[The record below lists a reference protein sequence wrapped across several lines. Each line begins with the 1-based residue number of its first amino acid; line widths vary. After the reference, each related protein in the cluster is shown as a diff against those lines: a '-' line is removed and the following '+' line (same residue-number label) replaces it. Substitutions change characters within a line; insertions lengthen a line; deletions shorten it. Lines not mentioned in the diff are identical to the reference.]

1 MTSQLRANEAF
12 GHANIIQP
20 PLSVVATWPKA
31 QYENGVRRT
40 WLPAY
45 AITLLVFSSTLVC
58 LRIGLRARKQ
68 GGGLGLDDA
77 FLIPGWLILVGM
89 TVTACLASGYGFVD
103 RHIWD
108 LRIDDYWRDALNAW
122 VGQFLFVIGTCC
134 VRVSILF
141 FYRRLTKGTFK
152 RRWHYALW
160 LAIGFTITY
169 SIAIIFL
176 LIFGCSPTEAYWM
189 GFNFGYKESWTC
201 KDMRWTN
208 WLAGIL
214 ALISDAYSICLP
226 ALMLWPLELPKRQKL
241 GLMAIFATSSLT
253 IIAAGMRTH
262 ALINLGRDYDVSWN
276 GFDIYIW
283 SLLEYNLGIMCA
295 CAPSLRALFRAYFS
309 WHSRYVSDITGTG
322 TSETVR
328 KVKTPSIPLVAR
340 RPQAVESRSS
350 STDSDRPIVRSA
362 EAEIRKTG
370 EVVMSREVRMEA
382 C

>member
-1 MTSQLRANEAF
+1 MATAAY
-12 GHANIIQP
+12 GHANIVQP
-20 PLSVVATWPKA
+20 PLSVVAAWPKA
-31 QYENGVRRT
+31 EYEDGVRRT
-40 WLPAY
+40 WLPAF
-45 AITLLVFSSTLVC
+45 AITLLVFSSTLIG

-122 VGQFLFVIGTCC
+122 VGQFLFVVGTCC

-141 FYRRLTKGTFK
+141 FYRRLTKGTFR
-152 RRWHYALW
+152 RRWQYALW

-176 LIFGCSPTEAYWM
+176 LIFGCAPSEAYWM
-189 GFNFGYKESWTC
+189 GFNFGYKKAWIC
-201 KDMRWTN
+201 KDMRWSN

-226 ALMLWPLELPKRQKL
+226 AIMLWPLELPKRQKL
-241 GLMAIFATSSLT
+241 GLIAIFATSTLT

-276 GFDIYIW
+276 GFDIYVW
-283 SLLEYNLGIMCA
+283 SLLEYNLGVMCA
-295 CAPSLRALFRAYFS
+295 CAPSLRALFSAYFS

-322 TSETVR
+322 TSDTVR

-340 RPQAVESRSS
+340 RPQVGGSRP
-350 STDSDRPIVRSA
+350 SDAGSDEPIVSFA
-362 EAEIRKTG
+362 EMEGRKRVEIIG
-370 EVVMSREVRMEA
+370 SREV
-382 C
+382 